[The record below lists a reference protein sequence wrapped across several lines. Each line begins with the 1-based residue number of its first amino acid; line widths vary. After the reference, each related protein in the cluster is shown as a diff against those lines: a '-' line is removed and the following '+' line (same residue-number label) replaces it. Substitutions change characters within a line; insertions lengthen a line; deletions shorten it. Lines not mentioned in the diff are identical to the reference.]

1 MDCPLISVIVPVY
14 KVEQYLPKCVAS
26 LQAQDYPNLE
36 ILLVDDGSPDCCGAL
51 CDSYAQQDSRIRV
64 IHKMNGGLG
73 SARNAGIE
81 NARGEYLSFIDSD
94 DWVDSDSYTRLYALM
109 RKYDA
114 QMVFAGRYDY
124 DESSDQEWQ
133 GMCPE
138 TEEAVSGEEA
148 VRRIFTWNHVD
159 TAAWDKLYHR
169 SLFETLRYPERVTQE
184 DFPVTY
190 RAALLCSVCAMGSFP
205 FYHYRHRAGS
215 ITQSPFS
222 RRNFSQLNAAGEIVK
237 YISQNYPGLRREA
250 DYLFGHSLCWTV
262 QSIAVSEEKTRLE
275 FKQEYPQLRKRL
287 RRQLP
292 KILWN
297 PYFSPVQKRDSFLLS
312 FGIYR
317 TPRSIYHMFKK
328 R

>member
-1 MDCPLISVIVPVY
+1 MEYPLISVIVPVY
-14 KVEQYLPKCVAS
+14 KVERYLPKCVAS

-51 CDSYAQQDSRIRV
+51 CDGFAQQDSRIRV
-64 IHKMNGGLG
+64 VHKPNGGLG

-81 NARGEYLSFIDSD
+81 VARGEYLSFIDSD
-94 DWVDSDSYTRLYALM
+94 DWVDHDSYTRLYAVM

-124 DESSDQEWQ
+124 DESSGREWP
-133 GMCPE
+133 GLCPE
-138 TEEAVSGEEA
+138 SEEAISGEEA

-169 SLFETLRYPERVTQE
+169 SLFETLRYPEGVTQE

-190 RAALLCSVCAMGSFP
+190 RAALQCSVCAMGNFS

-215 ITQSPFS
+215 ITKSPFS
-222 RRNFSQLNAAGEIVK
+222 RRDFGQLNAAGEIVE
-237 YISQNYPGLRREA
+237 YISRNYPSLRREA
-250 DYLFGHSLCWTV
+250 DYLYGHSLCWTM
-262 QSIAVSEEKTRLE
+262 QRITLAGEKTRLE
-275 FKQEYPQLRKRL
+275 FKQDYPQLRKRL
-287 RRQLP
+287 LRQLP
-292 KILWN
+292 KILRN
-297 PYFSPVQKRDSFLLS
+297 PYFSFTRKRDCFLLA

-317 TPRSIYHMFKK
+317 IPRLIYHKFK
-328 R
+328 